1 MITVTYYRNRHW
13 LEVKGHAE
21 TGEVGHDLVCAAAT
35 ILMRTLVAN
44 VVELSAEER
53 RYVRYPE
60 WRMEKGEA
68 WVSCKPVHRF
78 TNMVELIYDSVIRG
92 FVLLSEQYPEAVTY
106 KEVKG

>member
-13 LEVKGHAE
+13 LEVEGHAE
-21 TGEVGHDLVCAAAT
+21 TAEAGHDLVCAAVT
-35 ILMRTLVAN
+35 ILVRTLAAN
-44 VVELSAEER
+44 VLELSAEER

-60 WRMEKGEA
+60 VSMEEGKA
-68 WVSCKPVHRF
+68 RVSCKPVHRF
-78 TNMVELIYDSVIRG
+78 TNMVELIFDSVIRG